1 MNVEN
6 DLDLDIL
13 FWHLS
18 YDIKIAFPN
27 ATADTDIDWGD
38 TLSCIIEYYYQD
50 SDSVQHYYTTN
61 LWFNSAAV
69 PNFAP
74 INGINNTVSFS
85 PATSP
90 TTAVPYISSS
100 ATVCTLHSGGAY
112 NFDFPLAYSDNSS
125 LGILLPDKGSV
136 PVLRDNQTGNL
147 LYSGRMTT
155 VHYTTSQSL
164 HNRLPDVPYMPI
176 SGESMSYNDLRQ
188 YAVDAYNE
196 INPDFPI
203 TIYDLPDFDANINPS
218 GESFYLDYDEILG
231 ERELESILKET
242 QYTLDTSPAFDIQYP
257 SIGSEIESMG
267 VSYPSSTVQNSV
279 SELFSIAGRL
289 PADYIA
295 LASALALFSVLIWW
309 LTKST

>member
-1 MNVEN
+1 MNIESGY
-6 DLDLDIL
+6 DLDIL

-18 YDIKIAFPN
+18 SDIKIAFPD
-27 ATADTDIDWGD
+27 ATADTEIQWGD
-38 TLSCIIEYYYQD
+38 SLSCIIEYYYKD
-50 SDSVQHYYTTN
+50 SNNVQNYYTTN

-69 PNFAP
+69 PNFTP
-74 INGINNTVSFS
+74 INGINNTVGFS
-85 PATSP
+85 PSTSP
-90 TTAVPYISSS
+90 TTATPYISSS
-100 ATVCTLHSGGAY
+100 ATVCSLHSGGAY
-112 NFDFPLAYSDNSS
+112 NFDFPLAYPDNNS
-125 LGILLPDKGSV
+125 LGIFLPDKGWI
-136 PVLRDNQTGNL
+136 PVLSDNQTGNL

-155 VHYTTSQSL
+155 VHYTTSSAV

-176 SGESMSYNDLRQ
+176 SGQSMSYNDLRQ

-203 TIYDLPDFDANINPS
+203 TIYDLPEFDVSVDPS
-218 GESFYLDYDEILG
+218 DESFFLDYDEILG

-257 SIGSEIESMG
+257 SIGSEIESMN

-279 SELFSIAGRL
+279 SELFAIAGRL
-289 PADYIA
+289 PADYVA
-295 LASALALFSVLIWW
+295 LASALAVFSVLIWW